1 MHDFSLLPVVLVAG
15 FLGAGKTTLMRRL
28 ILSAREFDKRASVI
42 VNEFGQNDVD
52 SHILREADAE
62 LIASIAGGCA
72 CCTGQDDL
80 LQTLQEIATR
90 HEARPDVVLIESSG
104 LADPV
109 LLLDVLTAA
118 PLLPLIRVAAILCVV
133 DAAQPDEIAGS
144 LGPLLRRQISLA
156 DWIVLNKTDLIAA
169 PQLGVLETALRQ
181 LNAHANLTRAVQC
194 DFDLSPLWRTVSTSP
209 NVKQSTLSRAIPHQ
223 STLDGTEAALHAHAH
238 TIVFPLPHPVERAAL
253 EAAFAKLPGTVWRA
267 KGFARV
273 RGESGLR
280 LIQYTGGADGTGRL
294 HIAPFSLPHGDAEPD
309 TFLVFIGA
317 ALDEEALKREFAGLT
332 GFW

>member
-1 MHDFSLLPVVLVAG
+1 MHDSSHLPVVLVAG

-28 ILSAREFDKRASVI
+28 ILSSRERGLRASVI
-42 VNEFGQNDVD
+42 VNEFGQSDVD
-52 SHILREADAE
+52 SHILREADTE

-80 LQTLQEIATR
+80 LQTLHEIATR
-90 HEARPDVVLIESSG
+90 DEGRPDVVLIESSG

-118 PLLPLIRVAAILCVV
+118 PLLPLIRVASILCVV

-156 DWIVLNKTDLIAA
+156 DCIVLNKTDLLAP
-169 PQLGVLETALRQ
+169 PQLDVLEVALRQ
-181 LNAHANLTRAVQC
+181 LNPHATIERAVQC
-194 DFDLSPLWRTVSTSP
+194 DFDLSPLWHSTHAA
-209 NVKQSTLSRAIPHQ
+209 QSTLARVAPAQ
-223 STLDGTEAALHAHAH
+223 STLDADTSAAHAHAH
-238 TIVFPLPHPVERAAL
+238 TIVCRLPHPIERAAL

-267 KGFARV
+267 KGFARL

-280 LIQYTGGADGTGRL
+280 LIQYTGGGDGTGRL

-317 ALDEEALKREFAGLT
+317 ALEEVTLRNEFGGVALSGS
-332 GFW
+332 W

>member
-1 MHDFSLLPVVLVAG
+1 MHDSSLLPVVLVAG

-28 ILSAREFDKRASVI
+28 ILSAHKRDLRAAVI

-90 HEARPDVVLIESSG
+90 LGPRPDVVLIESSG

-118 PLLPLIRVAAILCVV
+118 PLLPLVRVAAILCVV
-133 DAAQPDEIAGS
+133 DAAHPDEIAGS
-144 LGPLLRRQISLA
+144 LGPLLRRQIGMA
-156 DWIVLNKTDLIAA
+156 DWIVLNKTDLLAA
-169 PQLGVLETALRQ
+169 PQLAALQ
-181 LNAHANLTRAVQC
+181 EALGTLNPHANIARAVQC
-194 DFDLSPLWRTVSTSP
+194 DFDLSPLWQAVATSDGVQSTSARGA
-209 NVKQSTLSRAIPHQ
+209 SAQ
-223 STLDGTEAALHAHAH
+223 STLDSAAAAAHAQAH
-238 TIVFPLPHPVERAAL
+238 TIVCPLPHPVERTAL
-253 EAAFAKLPGTVWRA
+253 EAAFAALQGTVWRA

-280 LIQYTGGADGTGRL
+280 LIQYTGGPDGAGRL
-294 HIAPFSLPHGDAEPD
+294 HIAPFSLPHGSAEPD

-317 ALDEEALKREFAGLT
+317 ALDGDALKRDFGMLT